1 MQRTQLLK
9 RHLTKRPRN
18 SNPGVWIIDPMAY
31 RKNILLGRI
40 IKASG
45 YKGAVSVKLEKIFTE
60 NIPDMESVFL
70 EVEGRPVPFFI
81 SDSEYNG
88 GDIIKLTFEGYGS
101 PDKISEFTGCDVFL
115 TTDIKGELTNEE
127 SGSLDGYKVM
137 LPAGDLLGTVIGV
150 IFNSGQWLLN
160 IESQE
165 NKEVLVPF
173 HEDFVLSIDHNK
185 KHIIMEI
192 PEGLSEIN

>member
-1 MQRTQLLK
+1 MQKTQLLK
-9 RHLTKRPRN
+9 RHLTKRPGNN
-18 SNPGVWIIDPMAY
+18 SSCVRIIDPMAY
-31 RKNILLGRI
+31 RENILLGRI

-45 YKGAVSVKLEKIFTE
+45 YKGAVSVKLERIFTE

-81 SDSEYNG
+81 SDFEYNG
-88 GDIIKLTFEGYGS
+88 GDIIKLTFEGYES

-115 TTDIKGELTNEE
+115 TTDTKGQETNEDR
-127 SGSLDGYKVM
+127 GSLDGYMVI
-137 LPAGDLLGTVIGV
+137 LPAGNLLGTVIEM

-160 IESQE
+160 IESPGK
-165 NKEVLVPF
+165 KEILVPF
-173 HEDFVLSIDHNK
+173 HEDLVLSIDHSK
-185 KHIIMEI
+185 MHIIMEI